1 MELSYMYMYMYMYL
15 HRYRYF
21 EYVYVN
27 VYVCV
32 YVHVLH
38 TYIVYGITYLNDV
51 YIYINKYSLLFI
63 TTS

>member
-27 VYVCV
+27 VYVCKSWRETHVHKRGEGHV
-32 YVHVLH
+32 YKRVVAHH
-38 TYIVYGITYLNDV
+38 
-51 YIYINKYSLLFI
+51 F
-63 TTS
+63 